1 MCKLSVAMV
10 FLSVGMSSVPAAAD
24 SVRDFYSGPG
34 KQVKVIVRS
43 EPGGGYD
50 VLSRLFARH
59 MGRHIPGQPNL
70 ITVNMPGGGGILA
83 ANYLA
88 TVAPRDGTI
97 LSIVGQGLVAD
108 QALGLSPQLKV
119 DLREFNWIANI
130 ESSNQILI
138 VWHTSPTKT
147 IPDAK
152 RRETTIG
159 SSGAGEGSG
168 SVQYP
173 AFYNHV
179 LGTKFKIVH
188 GYAGGPQ
195 INLAMERGEVEGR
208 GTNTYASYMAST
220 PHYFRDKLVVP
231 LIQIGLRIDPAMPDV
246 PLLLDQAV
254 ASEDRPLVAFVSKAS
269 TVGRPFATTPGVP
282 PERLAALRKAFV
294 ETIEDADFIA
304 DAKKIS
310 AEINPTPG
318 EEMQELVHSLL
329 STPADVRKRVAAAI
343 KPEDKDLRQK

>member
-1 MCKLSVAMV
+1 M
-10 FLSVGMSSVPAAAD
+10 
-24 SVRDFYSGPG
+24 
-34 KQVKVIVRS
+34 KVIVRS
-43 EPGGGYD
+43 EAGGGYD

-147 IPDAK
+147 IADAK

-159 SSGAGEGSG
+159 ASGAGEGSG

-179 LGTKFKIVH
+179 LGTKFKIIH

-246 PLLLDQAV
+246 PLFLIKRWRPRTGRSWSFSRRLQPSADRSRRHRACRLT
-254 ASEDRPLVAFVSKAS
+254 ASPRCARPSWRRSKIRTS
-269 TVGRPFATTPGVP
+269 SRMQKRSRP
-282 PERLAALRKAFV
+282 R
-294 ETIEDADFIA
+294 
-304 DAKKIS
+304 S
-310 AEINPTPG
+310 SPTPG

>member
-1 MCKLSVAMV
+1 M
-10 FLSVGMSSVPAAAD
+10 
-24 SVRDFYSGPG
+24 
-34 KQVKVIVRS
+34 KVVVRS
-43 EPGGGYD
+43 EAGGGYD

-59 MGRHIPGQPNL
+59 MGRHIPGHPNL

-119 DLREFNWIANI
+119 DLREFIWIANI
-130 ESSNQILI
+130 ESSNQILV

-147 IPDAK
+147 IADAK

-159 SSGAGEGSG
+159 ASGAGEGSG
-168 SVQYP
+168 SVRYP

-179 LGTKFKIVH
+179 LGTRFKIIH

-208 GTNTYASYMAST
+208 GTNTYASYLAST
-220 PHYFRDKLVVP
+220 PHYFRDNLVVP
-231 LIQIGLRIDPAMPDV
+231 LIQIGLRIDPALPYV

-254 ASEDRPLVAFVSKAS
+254 SSEDRPLVEFLSKAS
-269 TVGRPFATTPGVP
+269 TVGRPLATTPGVP
-282 PERLAALRKAFV
+282 ADRVAALRKAFAD
-294 ETIEDADFIA
+294 TIKDPEFIA
-304 DAKKIS
+304 DAKKMT
-310 AEINPTPG
+310 AEINPTSG
-318 EEMQELVHSLL
+318 EEMQELVRSLL
-329 STPADVRKRVAAAI
+329 STPADVRRRVAIAI
-343 KPEDKDLRQK
+343 KPEDKDLGRK